1 MPFTYLQYMKYQP
14 GDKIIVLLTEEEGK
28 VLEIMTEKMVLIEVK
43 GVKFPAYTDQIDFP
57 YFKMFSEKRK
67 LEKKKV
73 FIDQVQKE
81 KATPKTKQGN
91 GVMLSFLPVFDKD
104 IFDDDIVEKFK
115 IYLVNQNEMA
125 YNFTYNLM
133 IGGESDFQ
141 LKNTIE
147 ALSDFYLHDVKFE
160 DLSDSPRFEFEFS
173 LKEPDKKKAPY
184 FETSLKLKAKQLFKK
199 IEEIQ
204 LKNEPGFSYVLLEDY
219 PDKIDEEKVD
229 LSRLGNAGFR
239 VYDAG
244 KIKQNLESAR
254 SVVDLHIEKLTDSW
268 KHLTNFE
275 ILSMQL
281 KEFEKYYELAVA
293 HYQPSLTIIHGVG
306 VGKLRDE
313 IHDILRLKREVKS
326 FVNQY
331 SNLYGYGATEI
342 YFEYK

>member
-1 MPFTYLQYMKYQP
+1 MKYQP

-28 VLEIMTEKMVLIEVK
+28 VLEIMNEKMVMIEVK
-43 GVKFPAYTDQIDFP
+43 GVKFPAYNDQIDFP
-57 YFKMFSEKRK
+57 YFKMFSEQRK
-67 LEKKKV
+67 VEKKKV

-81 KATPKTKQGN
+81 KARPKTKEGN
-91 GVMLSFLPVFDKD
+91 GVLLSFIPVFDKD
-104 IFDDDIVEKFK
+104 IFDDDVVEKFK
-115 IYLVNQNEMA
+115 LYLINQNETA
-125 YNFTYNLM
+125 YTFTYNLM
-133 IGGESDFQ
+133 IGGETDFQ

-160 DLSDSPRFEFEFS
+160 DLSDSPRFEFEFA

-204 LKNEPGFSYVLLEDY
+204 LKNEPSFGYVLLEDY
-219 PDKIDEEKVD
+219 PDKVDEEKVD
-229 LSRLGNAGFR
+229 LSRLGNAGYR

-244 KIKQNLESAR
+244 KIRQNIEPAR
-254 SVVDLHIEKLTDSW
+254 TVVDLHIEKLTDSW
-268 KHLTNFE
+268 KHLSNFE
-275 ILSMQL
+275 ILTIQL
-281 KEFEKYYELAVA
+281 EAFEKYYGLSVA
-293 HYQPSLTIIHGVG
+293 HHQPSLTIIHGVG

-313 IHDILRLKREVKS
+313 IHDLLRLKREVKS

-331 SNLYGYGATEI
+331 SQQYGYGATEI